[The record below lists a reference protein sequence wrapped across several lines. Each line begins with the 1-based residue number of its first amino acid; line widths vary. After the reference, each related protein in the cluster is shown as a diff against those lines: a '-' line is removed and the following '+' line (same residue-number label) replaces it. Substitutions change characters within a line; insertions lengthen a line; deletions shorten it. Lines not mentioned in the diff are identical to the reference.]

1 MANYSKLKIEERMT
15 SIICNNRDGLIED
28 PIIDKINKILEK
40 IGKDEEYD
48 LIMDARM
55 GGVVYAKEKFDLTDR
70 VVKILN
76 KE

>member
-1 MANYSKLKIEERMT
+1 MT
-15 SIICNNRDGLIED
+15 K